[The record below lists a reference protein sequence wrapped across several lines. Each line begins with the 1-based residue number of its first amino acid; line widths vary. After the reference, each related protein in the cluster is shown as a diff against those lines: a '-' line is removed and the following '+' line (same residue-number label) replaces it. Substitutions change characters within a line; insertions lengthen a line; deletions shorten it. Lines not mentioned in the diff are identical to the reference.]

1 MDRSD
6 RNRKAT
12 RMNEPGPNDIVPPGY
27 NPNQYTRCPYCMAV
41 FRVNQ
46 EKISARGG
54 DVRCGACR
62 EVFNALDHAVE
73 IDQEGGFRRLQPDAI
88 SDTEP
93 ATERDRSDQNDN
105 IEKSV
110 TPDLEPDAADSRDTD
125 DAAPESPQD
134 QDNASISESV
144 ASKRSTENA
153 AEKSEVEPQTE
164 GPVSTPAES
173 ATALAESTDT
183 SSESVSAYQSHQE
196 STPEPNISQPNEIVS
211 EETVNSSSEPND
223 IDTLPTEAIAEDFKE
238 AYEQELSVS
247 VSMEEPIDAGEQD
260 SALSIDHDS
269 TNSVDVISAYAQ
281 DPEWDKEWQEFSI
294 QEIESDVLDTYTE
307 HRSGSVLGTH
317 TEAVDAEIQPRNW
330 FNAEPDSLL
339 DNNPFQATSEPTPS
353 QPDEPPKPSMIDMG
367 GVDQYI
373 MDRPHP
379 LSNIFWFFVAAAFVV
394 LLGLQVKYFFVERYA
409 QDDRYRSY
417 LSLFCRVAQCNL
429 PPRRDTYR
437 YTITNTRIDLHPEE
451 PGALRITVKLLNQAK
466 FEQPYPELQ
475 LTLTDR
481 VGRVVG
487 RRIFDPGFYL
497 ASDQRPQLAPG
508 ELGAVTFDLARPH
521 EKAVGFVV
529 DVVHKPAAS

>member
-1 MDRSD
+1 M
-6 RNRKAT
+6 
-12 RMNEPGPNDIVPPGY
+12 MNDPGPNDIVPPGY

-73 IDQEGGFRRLQPDAI
+73 IDQEGGFRRLQSDAS
-88 SDTEP
+88 SDAEP
-93 ATERDRSDQNDN
+93 VTDRDFSDQSAN
-105 IEKSV
+105 IEQSV
-110 TPDLEPDAADSRDTD
+110 TPDLKPDGADAGDTD
-125 DAAPESPQD
+125 DVAPESHPGQD
-134 QDNASISESV
+134 SASSSKSV
-144 ASKRSTENA
+144 ASEPSMENTA
-153 AEKSEVEPQTE
+153 DESEVEA
-164 GPVSTPAES
+164 PAES
-173 ATALAESTDT
+173 PASTPPESGTALEESTNT
-183 SSESVSAYQSHQE
+183 SSDSVSRHQSHQE
-196 STPEPNISQPNEIVS
+196 STPESELSQPNGAVS
-211 EETVNSSSEPND
+211 EENVNPSPEPSD
-223 IDTLPTEAIAEDFKE
+223 IDTLPTEAIADEFKQ

-247 VSMEEPIDAGEQD
+247 VSMEESIDADEQD
-260 SALSIDHDS
+260 SALTIDHDS
-269 TNSVDVISAYAQ
+269 TNSIDVISAYAQ
-281 DPEWDKEWQEFSI
+281 DPEWDKEWQEFSV

-307 HRSGSVLGTH
+307 QRSGSVLGTH
-317 TEAVDAEIQPRNW
+317 TQAVDTETQPRNW
-330 FNAEPDSLL
+330 FKADPDPLL
-339 DNNPFQATSEPTPS
+339 DNNPFKATSESTPS
-353 QPDEPPKPSMIDMG
+353 QPDESPKPSMIDMG

-379 LSNIFWFFVAAAFVV
+379 LLNIFWFFVAAAFVV

-417 LSLFCRVAQCNL
+417 LSLFCSVAQCDL

-451 PGALRITVKLLNQAK
+451 PGALRITVKLLNQAE
-466 FEQPYPELQ
+466 FEQPFPELQ

-487 RRIFDPGFYL
+487 RRIFDPEFYL

>member
-1 MDRSD
+1 
-6 RNRKAT
+6 
-12 RMNEPGPNDIVPPGY
+12 MNDPGPNDIVPPGY
-27 NPNQYTRCPYCMAV
+27 DPNQYTRCPYCMAV

-62 EVFNALDHAVE
+62 EVFNALNHAVE
-73 IDQEGGFRRLQPDAI
+73 VDEEGGFRRLQPD
-88 SDTEP
+88 S
-93 ATERDRSDQNDN
+93 S
-105 IEKSV
+105 S
-110 TPDLEPDAADSRDTD
+110 DAAITTVPDPSAGREITEQTTAYEQKPEAEDKDKEDSQDVSYAVQPD
-125 DAAPESPQD
+125 DESP
-134 QDNASISESV
+134 S
-144 ASKRSTENA
+144 
-153 AEKSEVEPQTE
+153 KSELVSREDSSEDSAVHSEVAETTASSDLATTQTA
-164 GPVSTPAES
+164 TRPAES
-173 ATALAESTDT
+173 DGM
-183 SSESVSAYQSHQE
+183 SSETGLQHLPQQE
-196 STPEPNISQPNEIVS
+196 STQEGEISEVFENQGDESVIP
-211 EETVNSSSEPND
+211 SSGPDDVE
-223 IDTLPTEAIAEDFKE
+223 TLPTETIADEFSR

-247 VSMEEPIDAGEQD
+247 VSMEESLDTGGED
-260 SALSIDHDS
+260 SSASIDYDS
-269 TNSVDVISAYAQ
+269 TNSIDVISAYAQ
-281 DPEWDKEWQEFSI
+281 DPEWDKEWQEFSV

-307 HRSGSVLGTH
+307 HRSGSVLGTN

-339 DNNPFQATSEPTPS
+339 DNNPFAATSESAPAS
-353 QPDEPPKPSMIDMG
+353 PDESPRPSMIDMG

-394 LLGLQVKYFFVERYA
+394 LLGLQVKYFFVDRYA

-417 LSLFCRVAQCNL
+417 LSFFCKIAQCDL

-451 PGALRITVKLLNQAK
+451 PGALRITVKLLNQAE

-487 RRIFDPGFYL
+487 RRIFDPDFYL
-497 ASDQRPQLAPG
+497 TSDQRPQLGPG

-529 DVVHKPAAS
+529 DVVHRPAAS

>member
-1 MDRSD
+1 
-6 RNRKAT
+6 
-12 RMNEPGPNDIVPPGY
+12 MNGPGPNDIVPPGY

-62 EVFNALDHAVE
+62 EVFNALNHAVE
-73 IDQEGGFRRLQPDAI
+73 IDQDGGFRRLQPGATSDA
-88 SDTEP
+88 EP
-93 ATERDRSDQNDN
+93 VTGRDPSDRSEN
-105 IEKSV
+105 IERPV
-110 TPDLEPDAADSRDTD
+110 TPDLKPDAADAGDTD
-125 DAAPESPQD
+125 VEAPESRAYH
-134 QDNASISESV
+134 DNDSSSDSVVTERSEENE
-144 ASKRSTENA
+144 TEESE
-153 AEKSEVEPQTE
+153 AEPPAES
-164 GPVSTPAES
+164 PVSTPQEGATDVAQSTGTSPGSLS
-173 ATALAESTDT
+173 AD
-183 SSESVSAYQSHQE
+183 QSHQE
-196 STPEPNISQPNEIVS
+196 STPDSELSQPNEAVS
-211 EETVNSSSEPND
+211 EDAQIPSPEPSEF
-223 IDTLPTEAIAEDFKE
+223 DTLPTEAIADDFEE

-247 VSMEEPIDAGEQD
+247 VSIEEPIDAGERD
-260 SALSIDHDS
+260 SALPIDHDS
-269 TNSVDVISAYAQ
+269 TNSLDVISAYAQ

-317 TEAVDAEIQPRNW
+317 TETVDAEVQPRNW

-339 DNNPFQATSEPTPS
+339 DNNPFQATSDSTPS
-353 QPDEPPKPSMIDMG
+353 QPDASPKPSMIDMG

-394 LLGLQVKYFFVERYA
+394 LLGFQVKYFFVERYA
-409 QDDRYRSY
+409 QHDRYRSY
-417 LSLFCRVAQCNL
+417 LSLFCGVAQCDL

-451 PGALRITVKLLNQAK
+451 PGALRITVKLLNQAD

-487 RRIFDPGFYL
+487 RRIFDPEFYL
-497 ASDQRPQLAPG
+497 ASDQRPQLASG